1 MAIRDEIRTDRAQT
15 GDQREGRI
23 ARLIEAQTS
32 KIPSDVF
39 LWAAGATAVVALALQ
54 IRGGRGR
61 GPRMAPPRFVTR
73 RLDAHFI
80 GQWAPTLLLLGLYN
94 KVVKV
99 LGHDAPSRTAAIG
112 SGSASSAFGR

>member
-1 MAIRDEIRTDRAQT
+1 MAIREELRTDRAQS
-15 GDQREGRI
+15 GDQREGRV

-39 LWAAGATAVVALALQ
+39 LWAAAASVLGALALQ
-54 IRGGRGR
+54 VRGGRSR
-61 GPRMAPPRFVTR
+61 GPRFAPPRFVTR
-73 RLDAHFI
+73 RLDANFV

-99 LGHDAPSRTAAIG
+99 LGHDAPSRTG
-112 SGSASSAFGR
+112 SGAGSASGAFGS

>member
-15 GDQREGRI
+15 GDQREGRV

-39 LWAAGATAVVALALQ
+39 LWAAGASVVGALAMQ
-54 IRGGRGR
+54 IRGGRAR
-61 GPRMAPPRFVTR
+61 GPRFAPPRFLSR
-73 RLDAHFI
+73 RLDAAFI